1 MIAIFSDLI
10 ENIMEVFMDDFSI
23 YGCSF
28 DVCLSNLEVV
38 LQICKEKNLVLNWEK
53 CHFMVQE
60 GIVLRHLISSK
71 RLEVDNAKVET
82 IQSLTL

>member
-10 ENIMEVFMDDFSI
+10 ENIMEVFMDDFSM

-28 DVCLSNLEVV
+28 DNCLTNLEVV
-38 LQICKEKNLVLNWEK
+38 LQRCREKNLVLNWEK

-60 GIVLRHLISSK
+60 GIVLGYFISSK
-71 RLEVDNAKVET
+71 GL
-82 IQSLTL
+82 